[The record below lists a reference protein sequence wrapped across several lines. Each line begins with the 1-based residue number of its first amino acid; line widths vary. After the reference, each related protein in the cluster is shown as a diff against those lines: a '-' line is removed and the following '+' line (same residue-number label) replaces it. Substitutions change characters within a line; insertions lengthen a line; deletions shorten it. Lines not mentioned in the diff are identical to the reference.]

1 MTAERLIAALDENPM
16 ERLRFRMLRVFSVL
30 PGSREARKM
39 TDARCLRIAAML
51 ASEQSGRGE
60 DGEAECVNAAFDTA
74 RFDDLGRRKG
84 QNSG

>member
-16 ERLRFRMLRVFSVL
+16 ER
-30 PGSREARKM
+30 
-39 TDARCLRIAAML
+39 LRIAAML

-60 DGEAECVNAAFDTA
+60 DGEAECVNSAFDAA